1 MTPKTRKILFRI
13 WEYLVMSVGCLIF
26 CLAWECFIIPN
37 NFTSGGLTGLCT
49 IIQYATNGAVKV
61 SFSYGLINVFL
72 LVVALIVFGARFCI
86 KTLYCI
92 ALTTLL
98 FQVLPQFDFLH
109 SVEGNFLY
117 IPEKLVL
124 PVVGGLMEG
133 FGLAIIFI
141 YGGSTGGSDIIAF
154 VVNKYWPVSIGQMY
168 IYMDMV
174 IIAALL
180 LLPGKVF
187 ADVIYGFIMMMVSA
201 TTLDYVM
208 LGRQSTVQLLI
219 FSEKYQQIADYINKK
234 MDRGVTA
241 LKAVGWYTK
250 QDKQVLLVLLR
261 KRELPEISKVIKSLD
276 HKAFISVTSAK
287 GVYGEG
293 FEEMKVGLNR
303 KTKEKENEHA
313 A

>member
-1 MTPKTRKILFRI
+1 MEAKTRIILYRI
-13 WEYLVMSVGCLIF
+13 WEYLAMTAGCLIF

-49 IIQYATNGAVKV
+49 IIQYATNGAVPV
-61 SFSYGLINVFL
+61 SLSYGIVNVFL
-72 LVVALIVFGARFCI
+72 LVVALIVFGARFGI

-92 ALTTLL
+92 ALTTIL
-98 FQVLPQFDFLH
+98 FEVLPQFEFLD

-133 FGLAIIFI
+133 LSLAIIFI

-154 VVNKYWPVSIGQMY
+154 VVNKYWPVSIGRMY

-187 ADVIYGFIMMMVSA
+187 ADVIYGFIMMIVSA
-201 TTLDYVM
+201 TTLDSVM

-219 FSEKYQQIADYINKK
+219 FSEKYDQIADYINKR

-241 LKAVGWYTK
+241 LQGTGWYTK
-250 QDKQVLLVLLR
+250 QDKRILLVLLR
-261 KRELPEISKVIKSLD
+261 KRELPEISKVIKTLD
-276 HKAFISVTSAK
+276 HKAFMSVTSAK

-293 FEEMKVGLNR
+293 FEEIKVGIHR
-303 KTKEKENEHA
+303 KSKETENA
-313 A
+313 DQ

>member
-1 MTPKTRKILFRI
+1 MKEKTRIILYRV
-13 WEYLVMSVGCLIF
+13 WEYLAMTAGCLLF

-49 IIQYATNGAVKV
+49 IIQYATDGAVPV
-61 SFSYGLINVFL
+61 AYSYGIINVFL
-72 LVVALIVFGARFCI
+72 LVIALIVFGARFGI

-98 FQVLPQFDFLH
+98 FEVLPQFDFLH

-133 FGLAIIFI
+133 VGLAIIFI

-154 VVNKYWPVSIGQMY
+154 VVNKYWPVSIGRMY
-168 IYMDMV
+168 IYMDLV

-187 ADVIYGFIMMMVSA
+187 ADVIYGFIMMIVSA
-201 TTLDYVM
+201 TTLDAVM

-219 FSEKYQQIADYINKK
+219 FSDKYQEIADYIKK
-234 MDRGVTA
+234 RMDRGVTA
-241 LKAVGWYTK
+241 LQATGWFTK

-276 HKAFISVTSAK
+276 HKAFMSVTSAK

-293 FEEMKVGLNR
+293 FEEIKVGINR
-303 KTKEKENEHA
+303 KSKEKKDA

>member
-1 MTPKTRKILFRI
+1 MKEKTRIILYRV
-13 WEYLVMSVGCLIF
+13 WEYLAMTAGCLLF

-49 IIQYATNGAVKV
+49 IIQYATDGAVPV
-61 SFSYGLINVFL
+61 AYSYGIINVFL
-72 LVVALIVFGARFCI
+72 LVIALIVFGARFGI

-98 FQVLPQFDFLH
+98 FEVLPQFDFLH

-124 PVVGGLMEG
+124 PVAGGLMEG
-133 FGLAIIFI
+133 VGLAIIFI

-154 VVNKYWPVSIGQMY
+154 VVNKYWPVSIGRMY

-187 ADVIYGFIMMMVSA
+187 ADVIYGFIMMIVSA
-201 TTLDYVM
+201 TTLDAVM

-219 FSEKYQQIADYINKK
+219 FSDKYQEIADYINKR

-241 LKAVGWYTK
+241 LQATGWFTK

-276 HKAFISVTSAK
+276 HKAFMSVTSAK

-293 FEEMKVGLNR
+293 FEEIKVGINR
-303 KTKEKENEHA
+303 KSKEKKDA

>member
-1 MTPKTRKILFRI
+1 
-13 WEYLVMSVGCLIF
+13 
-26 CLAWECFIIPN
+26 
-37 NFTSGGLTGLCT
+37 
-49 IIQYATNGAVKV
+49 
-61 SFSYGLINVFL
+61 
-72 LVVALIVFGARFCI
+72 VVALIVFGARFGI

-92 ALTTLL
+92 ALTTIL
-98 FQVLPQFDFLH
+98 FEVLPQFEFLD

-133 FGLAIIFI
+133 LSLAIIFI

-154 VVNKYWPVSIGQMY
+154 VVNKYWPVSIGRMY
-168 IYMDMV
+168 IYMDVV

-187 ADVIYGFIMMMVSA
+187 ADVIYGFIMMIVSA
-201 TTLDYVM
+201 TTLDSVM

-219 FSEKYQQIADYINKK
+219 FSEKYDQIADYINKR

-241 LKAVGWYTK
+241 LQGTGWYTK
-250 QDKQVLLVLLR
+250 QDKRILLVLLR
-261 KRELPEISKVIKSLD
+261 KRELPEISKVIKTLD
-276 HKAFISVTSAK
+276 HKAFMSVTSAK

-293 FEEMKVGLNR
+293 FEEIKVGIHR
-303 KTKEKENEHA
+303 KSKETENA
-313 A
+313 DQ

>member
-1 MTPKTRKILFRI
+1 MKEKTRIIFYRI
-13 WEYLVMSVGCLIF
+13 WEYLAMTAGCLLF

-49 IIQYATNGAVKV
+49 IIQYATDGAVPV
-61 SFSYGLINVFL
+61 AYSYGIINVFL
-72 LVVALIVFGARFCI
+72 LVVALIVFGARFGI

-98 FQVLPQFDFLH
+98 FEVLPQFDFLH

-133 FGLAIIFI
+133 VGLAIIFI

-154 VVNKYWPVSIGQMY
+154 VVNKYWPVSIGRMY

-187 ADVIYGFIMMMVSA
+187 ADVIYGFIMMIVSA
-201 TTLDYVM
+201 TTLDAVM

-219 FSEKYQQIADYINKK
+219 FSDKYQEIADYINKR

-241 LKAVGWYTK
+241 LQATGWFTK

-276 HKAFISVTSAK
+276 HKAFMSVTSAK

-293 FEEMKVGLNR
+293 FEEIKVGINR
-303 KTKEKENEHA
+303 KSKEKKDA

>member
-1 MTPKTRKILFRI
+1 MKEKTRIILYRI
-13 WEYLVMSVGCLIF
+13 WEYLAMTLGCLLF

-49 IIQYATNGAVKV
+49 IIQYATDGAVPV
-61 SFSYGLINVFL
+61 AYSYGIINVFL
-72 LVVALIVFGARFCI
+72 LVVALIVFGARFGI

-98 FQVLPQFDFLH
+98 FEVLPQFDFLH

-133 FGLAIIFI
+133 VSLAIIFI

-154 VVNKYWPVSIGQMY
+154 VVNKYWPVSIGRMY

-187 ADVIYGFIMMMVSA
+187 ADVIYGFIMMIVSA
-201 TTLDYVM
+201 TTLDAVM

-219 FSEKYQQIADYINKK
+219 FSDKYQEIADYINKR

-241 LKAVGWYTK
+241 LQATGWFTK

-276 HKAFISVTSAK
+276 HKAFMSVTSAK

-293 FEEMKVGLNR
+293 FEEIKVGINR
-303 KTKEKENEHA
+303 KSKEKKDA

>member
-1 MTPKTRKILFRI
+1 MKEKTRIILYRV
-13 WEYLVMSVGCLIF
+13 WEYLAMTLGCLLF

-49 IIQYATNGAVKV
+49 IIQYATDGAVPV
-61 SFSYGLINVFL
+61 AYSYGIINVFL
-72 LVVALIVFGARFCI
+72 LVVALIVFGARFGI

-92 ALTTLL
+92 ALTTIL
-98 FQVLPQFDFLH
+98 FEVLPQFDFLH

-133 FGLAIIFI
+133 VSLAIIFI

-154 VVNKYWPVSIGQMY
+154 VVNKYWPVSIGRMY

-187 ADVIYGFIMMMVSA
+187 ADVIYGFIMMIVSA
-201 TTLDYVM
+201 TTLDAVM

-219 FSEKYQQIADYINKK
+219 FSDKYQEIADYINKR

-241 LKAVGWYTK
+241 LQATGWFTK

-276 HKAFISVTSAK
+276 HKAFMSVTSAK

-293 FEEMKVGLNR
+293 FEEIKVGINR
-303 KTKEKENEHA
+303 KSKEKKDA

>member
-1 MTPKTRKILFRI
+1 MKEKTRIILYRI
-13 WEYLVMSVGCLIF
+13 WEYLAMTLGCLLF

-49 IIQYATNGAVKV
+49 IIQYATDGAVPV
-61 SFSYGLINVFL
+61 AYSYGIINVFL
-72 LVVALIVFGARFCI
+72 LVVALIVFGARFGI

-92 ALTTLL
+92 ALTTIL
-98 FQVLPQFDFLH
+98 FEVLPQFDFLH

-133 FGLAIIFI
+133 VSLAIIFI

-154 VVNKYWPVSIGQMY
+154 IVNKYWPVSIGRMY

-187 ADVIYGFIMMMVSA
+187 ADVIYGFIMMIVSA
-201 TTLDYVM
+201 TTLDAVM

-219 FSEKYQQIADYINKK
+219 FSDKYQEIADYINKR

-241 LKAVGWYTK
+241 LQATGWFTK

-276 HKAFISVTSAK
+276 HKAFMSVTSAK

-293 FEEMKVGLNR
+293 FEEIKVGINR
-303 KTKEKENEHA
+303 KSKEKKDA

>member
-1 MTPKTRKILFRI
+1 MEAKTRIILYRI
-13 WEYLVMSVGCLIF
+13 WEYLVMTAGCLIF

-49 IIQYATNGAVKV
+49 IIQYATNGAVPV
-61 SFSYGLINVFL
+61 SLSYGIINVFL
-72 LVVALIVFGARFCI
+72 LVVALIVFGARFGI

-92 ALTTLL
+92 ALTTIL
-98 FQVLPQFDFLH
+98 FEVLPQFEFLD

-124 PVVGGLMEG
+124 PVVGGLLEG
-133 FGLAIIFI
+133 LSLAIIFI

-154 VVNKYWPVSIGQMY
+154 IVNKYWPVSIGRMY
-168 IYMDMV
+168 IYMDVV

-187 ADVIYGFIMMMVSA
+187 ADVIYGFIMMIVSA
-201 TTLDYVM
+201 TTLDSVM

-219 FSEKYQQIADYINKK
+219 FSEKYDQIADYINKR

-241 LKAVGWYTK
+241 LQGTGWYTK
-250 QDKQVLLVLLR
+250 QDKRILLVLLR
-261 KRELPEISKVIKSLD
+261 KRELPEISKVIKTLD
-276 HKAFISVTSAK
+276 HKAFMSVTSAK

-293 FEEMKVGLNR
+293 FEEIKVGIHR
-303 KTKEKENEHA
+303 KSKETENA
-313 A
+313 DQ

>member
-1 MTPKTRKILFRI
+1 MEAKTRIILYRI
-13 WEYLVMSVGCLIF
+13 WEYLAMTAGCLIF

-49 IIQYATNGAVKV
+49 IIQYATNGAVPV
-61 SFSYGLINVFL
+61 SLSYGIINVFL
-72 LVVALIVFGARFCI
+72 LVVALIVFGARFGI

-92 ALTTLL
+92 ALTTIL
-98 FQVLPQFDFLH
+98 FEVLPQFEFLD

-133 FGLAIIFI
+133 LSLAIIFI

-154 VVNKYWPVSIGQMY
+154 VVNKYWPVSIGRMY
-168 IYMDMV
+168 IYMDMF

-187 ADVIYGFIMMMVSA
+187 ADVIYGFIMMIVSA
-201 TTLDYVM
+201 TTLDSVM

-219 FSEKYQQIADYINKK
+219 FSEKYDQIADYINKR

-241 LKAVGWYTK
+241 LQGTGWYTK
-250 QDKQVLLVLLR
+250 QDKRILLVLLR
-261 KRELPEISKVIKSLD
+261 KRELPEISKVIKTLD
-276 HKAFISVTSAK
+276 HKAFMSVTSAK

-293 FEEMKVGLNR
+293 FEEIKVGIHR
-303 KTKEKENEHA
+303 KSKETENA
-313 A
+313 DQ

>member
-1 MTPKTRKILFRI
+1 MKEKTRIILYRI
-13 WEYLVMSVGCLIF
+13 WEYLAMTLGCLLF

-49 IIQYATNGAVKV
+49 IIQYATDGAVPV
-61 SFSYGLINVFL
+61 AYSYGIINVFL
-72 LVVALIVFGARFCI
+72 LVVALIVFGARFGI

-92 ALTTLL
+92 ALTTIL
-98 FQVLPQFDFLH
+98 FEVLPQFDFLH

-133 FGLAIIFI
+133 VSLAIIFI

-154 VVNKYWPVSIGQMY
+154 VVNKYWPVSIGRMY

-187 ADVIYGFIMMMVSA
+187 ADVIYGFIMMIVSA
-201 TTLDYVM
+201 TTLDAVM

-219 FSEKYQQIADYINKK
+219 FSEKYQEIADYINKR

-241 LKAVGWYTK
+241 LQATGWFTK

-276 HKAFISVTSAK
+276 HKAFMSVTSAK

-293 FEEMKVGLNR
+293 FEEIKVGINR
-303 KTKEKENEHA
+303 KSKEKKDA

>member
-1 MTPKTRKILFRI
+1 MEAKTRIILYRI
-13 WEYLVMSVGCLIF
+13 WEYLVMTAGCLIF

-49 IIQYATNGAVKV
+49 IIQYATNGAVPV
-61 SFSYGLINVFL
+61 SLSYGIINVFL
-72 LVVALIVFGARFCI
+72 LVVALIVFGARFGI

-92 ALTTLL
+92 ALTTIL
-98 FQVLPQFDFLH
+98 FEVLPQFEFLH

-133 FGLAIIFI
+133 VSLAIIFI

-154 VVNKYWPVSIGQMY
+154 VVNKYWPVSIGRMY

-187 ADVIYGFIMMMVSA
+187 ADVIYGFIMMIVSA
-201 TTLDYVM
+201 TTLDSVM

-219 FSEKYQQIADYINKK
+219 FAEKYDQIADYINKR

-241 LKAVGWYTK
+241 LQGTGWYTK
-250 QDKQVLLVLLR
+250 QDKSILLVLLR

-276 HKAFISVTSAK
+276 HKAFMSVTSAK

-293 FEEMKVGLNR
+293 FEEIKVGIHR
-303 KTKEKENEHA
+303 KSKETENA
-313 A
+313 DQ

>member
-1 MTPKTRKILFRI
+1 MKEKTRIILYRV
-13 WEYLVMSVGCLIF
+13 WEYLAMTAGCLLF

-49 IIQYATNGAVKV
+49 IIQYATDGAVPV
-61 SFSYGLINVFL
+61 AYSYGIINVFL
-72 LVVALIVFGARFCI
+72 LVVALIVFGARFGI

-98 FQVLPQFDFLH
+98 FEVLPQFDFLH

-133 FGLAIIFI
+133 VGLAIIFI

-154 VVNKYWPVSIGQMY
+154 VVNKYWPVSIGRMY

-187 ADVIYGFIMMMVSA
+187 ADVIYGFIMMIVSA
-201 TTLDYVM
+201 TTLDAVM

-219 FSEKYQQIADYINKK
+219 FSDKYQEIADYINKR

-241 LKAVGWYTK
+241 LQATGWFTK

-276 HKAFISVTSAK
+276 HKAFMSVTSAK

-293 FEEMKVGLNR
+293 FEEIKVGINR
-303 KTKEKENEHA
+303 KSKEKKDA

>member
-1 MTPKTRKILFRI
+1 MEAKTRIILYRI
-13 WEYLVMSVGCLIF
+13 WEYLVMTAGCLIF

-49 IIQYATNGAVKV
+49 IIQYATNGAVPV
-61 SFSYGLINVFL
+61 SLSYGIINVFL
-72 LVVALIVFGARFCI
+72 LVVALIVFGARFGI

-92 ALTTLL
+92 ALTTIL
-98 FQVLPQFDFLH
+98 FEVLPQFEFLH

-133 FGLAIIFI
+133 VSLAIIFI

-154 VVNKYWPVSIGQMY
+154 VVNKYWPVSIGRMY

-187 ADVIYGFIMMMVSA
+187 ADVIYGFIMMIVSA
-201 TTLDYVM
+201 TTLDSVM

-219 FSEKYQQIADYINKK
+219 FSEKYDQIADYINKR

-241 LKAVGWYTK
+241 LQGTGWYTK
-250 QDKQVLLVLLR
+250 QDKSILLVLLR

-276 HKAFISVTSAK
+276 HKAFMSVTSAK

-293 FEEMKVGLNR
+293 FEEIKVGIHR
-303 KTKEKENEHA
+303 KSKETENA
-313 A
+313 DQ

>member
-1 MTPKTRKILFRI
+1 MKEKTRIILYRV
-13 WEYLVMSVGCLIF
+13 WEYLAMTAGCLLF

-49 IIQYATNGAVKV
+49 IIQYATDGAVPV
-61 SFSYGLINVFL
+61 AYSYGIINVFL
-72 LVVALIVFGARFCI
+72 LVIALIVFGARFGI

-98 FQVLPQFDFLH
+98 FEVLPQFDFLH

-133 FGLAIIFI
+133 VSLAIIFI

-154 VVNKYWPVSIGQMY
+154 VVNKYWPVSIGRMY

-187 ADVIYGFIMMMVSA
+187 ADVIYGFIMMIVSA
-201 TTLDYVM
+201 TTLDAVM

-219 FSEKYQQIADYINKK
+219 FSDKYQEIADYINKR

-241 LKAVGWYTK
+241 LQATGWFTK

-276 HKAFISVTSAK
+276 HKAFMSVTSAK

-293 FEEMKVGLNR
+293 FEEIKVGINR
-303 KTKEKENEHA
+303 KSKEKKDA

>member
-1 MTPKTRKILFRI
+1 MKEKTRIILYRV
-13 WEYLVMSVGCLIF
+13 WEYLAMTAGCLLF

-49 IIQYATNGAVKV
+49 IIQYATDGAVPV
-61 SFSYGLINVFL
+61 AYSYGIINVFL
-72 LVVALIVFGARFCI
+72 LVIALIVFGARFGI

-98 FQVLPQFDFLH
+98 FEVLPQFDFLH

-133 FGLAIIFI
+133 VGLAIIFI

-154 VVNKYWPVSIGQMY
+154 VVNKYWPVSIGRMY
-168 IYMDMV
+168 IYMDLV

-187 ADVIYGFIMMMVSA
+187 ADVIYGFIMMIVSA
-201 TTLDYVM
+201 TTLDAVM

-219 FSEKYQQIADYINKK
+219 FSDKYQEIADYINKR

-241 LKAVGWYTK
+241 LQATGWFTK

-276 HKAFISVTSAK
+276 HKAFMSVTSAK

-293 FEEMKVGLNR
+293 FEEIKVGINR
-303 KTKEKENEHA
+303 KSKEKKDA

>member
-1 MTPKTRKILFRI
+1 MALAKKTILLRI
-13 WEYLVMSVGCLIF
+13 WEYLAMSAGCLLF

-37 NFTSGGLTGLCT
+37 DFTSGGLIGLCT
-49 IIQYATNGAVKV
+49 IIQYATNGVVTV
-61 SFSYGLINVFL
+61 SFSYGVINVFL
-72 LVVALIVFGARFCI
+72 LVAALIVFGARFGI

-98 FQVLPQFDFLH
+98 FEVLPQFDFLH

-133 FGLAIIFI
+133 VGLAIIFI

-154 VVNKYWPVSIGQMY
+154 VVNKYWPVSIGRMY

-187 ADVIYGFIMMMVSA
+187 ADVIYGLIMMIVSA
-201 TTLDYVM
+201 TTLDSVM

-219 FSEKYQQIADYINKK
+219 FSDKYAQIADYINSR
-234 MDRGVTA
+234 MNRGVTA
-241 LKAVGWYTK
+241 LQATGWFTK

-276 HKAFISVTSAK
+276 HNAFISVTSAK

-293 FEEMKVGLNR
+293 FEEMKVGINR
-303 KTKEKENEHA
+303 KSKAKENA
-313 A
+313 D

>member
-1 MTPKTRKILFRI
+1 MKEKTRIILYRI
-13 WEYLVMSVGCLIF
+13 WEYLAMTLGCLLF

-49 IIQYATNGAVKV
+49 IIQYATDGAVPV
-61 SFSYGLINVFL
+61 AYSYGIINVFL
-72 LVVALIVFGARFCI
+72 LVVALIVFGARFGI

-92 ALTTLL
+92 ALTTIL
-98 FQVLPQFDFLH
+98 FEVLPQFDFLH

-133 FGLAIIFI
+133 VSLAIIFI

-154 VVNKYWPVSIGQMY
+154 VVNKYWPVSIGRMY

-187 ADVIYGFIMMMVSA
+187 ADVIYGFIMMIVSA
-201 TTLDYVM
+201 TTLDAVM

-219 FSEKYQQIADYINKK
+219 FSDKYQEIADYINKR

-241 LKAVGWYTK
+241 LQATGWFTK

-276 HKAFISVTSAK
+276 HKAFMSVTSAK

-293 FEEMKVGLNR
+293 FEEIKVGINR
-303 KTKEKENEHA
+303 KSKEKKDA

>member
-1 MTPKTRKILFRI
+1 MKEKTRIILFRV
-13 WEYLVMSVGCLIF
+13 WEYLAMTAGCLLF

-49 IIQYATNGAVKV
+49 IIQYATDGAVPV
-61 SFSYGLINVFL
+61 AYSYGIINVFL
-72 LVVALIVFGARFCI
+72 LVIALIVFGARFGI

-98 FQVLPQFDFLH
+98 FEVLPQFDFLH

-133 FGLAIIFI
+133 VGLAIIFI

-154 VVNKYWPVSIGQMY
+154 VVNKYWPVSIGRMY

-187 ADVIYGFIMMMVSA
+187 ADVIYGFIMMIVSA
-201 TTLDYVM
+201 TTLDAVM

-219 FSEKYQQIADYINKK
+219 FSDKYQEIADYINKR

-241 LKAVGWYTK
+241 LQATGWFTK

-276 HKAFISVTSAK
+276 HKAFMSVTSAK

-293 FEEMKVGLNR
+293 FEEIKVGINR
-303 KTKEKENEHA
+303 KSKEKKDA

>member
-1 MTPKTRKILFRI
+1 MKEKTRIILYRV
-13 WEYLVMSVGCLIF
+13 WEYLAMTAGCLLF

-49 IIQYATNGAVKV
+49 IIQYATNGAVPV
-61 SFSYGLINVFL
+61 AYSYGIINVFL
-72 LVVALIVFGARFCI
+72 LVIALIVFGARFGI
-86 KTLYCI
+86 KTLFCI

-98 FQVLPQFDFLH
+98 FEVLPQFDFLH

-133 FGLAIIFI
+133 VGLAIIFI

-154 VVNKYWPVSIGQMY
+154 VVNKYWPVSIGRMY

-187 ADVIYGFIMMMVSA
+187 ADVIYGFIMMIVSA
-201 TTLDYVM
+201 TTLDAVM

-219 FSEKYQQIADYINKK
+219 FSDKYQEIADYINKR

-241 LKAVGWYTK
+241 LQATGWFTK

-276 HKAFISVTSAK
+276 HKAFMSVTSAK

-293 FEEMKVGLNR
+293 FEEIKVGINR
-303 KTKEKENEHA
+303 KSKEKKDA

>member
-1 MTPKTRKILFRI
+1 MEAKTRIILYRI
-13 WEYLVMSVGCLIF
+13 WEYLAMTAGCLIF

-49 IIQYATNGAVKV
+49 IIQYATNGTVPV
-61 SFSYGLINVFL
+61 SLSYGIVNVFL
-72 LVVALIVFGARFCI
+72 LVVALIVFGARFGI

-92 ALTTLL
+92 ALTTIL
-98 FQVLPQFDFLH
+98 FEVLPQFEFLD

-133 FGLAIIFI
+133 LSLAIIFI

-154 VVNKYWPVSIGQMY
+154 VVNKYWPVSIGRMY

-187 ADVIYGFIMMMVSA
+187 ADVIYGFIMMIVSA
-201 TTLDYVM
+201 TTLDSVM

-219 FSEKYQQIADYINKK
+219 FSEKYDQIADYINKR

-241 LKAVGWYTK
+241 LQGTGWYTK
-250 QDKQVLLVLLR
+250 QDKRILLVLLR
-261 KRELPEISKVIKSLD
+261 KRELPEISKVIKTLD
-276 HKAFISVTSAK
+276 HKAFMSVTSAK

-293 FEEMKVGLNR
+293 FEEIKVGIHR
-303 KTKEKENEHA
+303 KSKETENA
-313 A
+313 DQ

>member
-1 MTPKTRKILFRI
+1 MKEKTRIILYRV
-13 WEYLVMSVGCLIF
+13 WEYLAMTAGCLLF

-49 IIQYATNGAVKV
+49 IIQYATDGAVPV
-61 SFSYGLINVFL
+61 AYSYGIINVFL
-72 LVVALIVFGARFCI
+72 LVIALIVFGARFGI

-98 FQVLPQFDFLH
+98 FEVLPQFDFLH

-133 FGLAIIFI
+133 VGLAIIFI

-154 VVNKYWPVSIGQMY
+154 VVNKYWPVSIGRMY

-187 ADVIYGFIMMMVSA
+187 ADVIYGFIMMIVSA
-201 TTLDYVM
+201 TTLDAVM

-219 FSEKYQQIADYINKK
+219 FSDKYQEIADYINKR

-241 LKAVGWYTK
+241 LQATGWFTK

-276 HKAFISVTSAK
+276 HKAFMSVTSAK

-293 FEEMKVGLNR
+293 FEEIKVGINR
-303 KTKEKENEHA
+303 KSKEKKDA

>member
-1 MTPKTRKILFRI
+1 MKEKTRIILYRV
-13 WEYLVMSVGCLIF
+13 WEYLAMTLGCLLF

-49 IIQYATNGAVKV
+49 IIQYATDGAVPV
-61 SFSYGLINVFL
+61 AYSYGIINVFL
-72 LVVALIVFGARFCI
+72 LVVALIVFGARFGI

-98 FQVLPQFDFLH
+98 FEVLPQFDFLH

-133 FGLAIIFI
+133 VSLAIIFI

-154 VVNKYWPVSIGQMY
+154 VVNKYWPVSIGRMY

-187 ADVIYGFIMMMVSA
+187 ADVIYGFIMMIVSA
-201 TTLDYVM
+201 TTLDAVM

-219 FSEKYQQIADYINKK
+219 FSDKYQEIADYINKR

-241 LKAVGWYTK
+241 LQATGWFTK

-276 HKAFISVTSAK
+276 HKAFMSVTSAK

-293 FEEMKVGLNR
+293 FEEIKVGINR
-303 KTKEKENEHA
+303 KSKEKKDA

>member
-1 MTPKTRKILFRI
+1 MKEKTRISLYRV
-13 WEYLVMSVGCLIF
+13 WEYLAMTAGCLLF

-49 IIQYATNGAVKV
+49 IIQYATDGAVPV
-61 SFSYGLINVFL
+61 AYSYGIINVFL
-72 LVVALIVFGARFCI
+72 LVVALIVFGARFGI

-98 FQVLPQFDFLH
+98 FEVLPQFDFLH

-133 FGLAIIFI
+133 VGLAIIFI

-154 VVNKYWPVSIGQMY
+154 VVNKYWPVSIGRMY

-187 ADVIYGFIMMMVSA
+187 ADVIYGFIMMIVSA
-201 TTLDYVM
+201 TTLDAVM

-219 FSEKYQQIADYINKK
+219 FSDKYQEIADYINKR

-241 LKAVGWYTK
+241 LQATGWFTK

-276 HKAFISVTSAK
+276 HKAFMSVTSAK

-293 FEEMKVGLNR
+293 FEEIKVGINR
-303 KTKEKENEHA
+303 KSKEKKDA

>member
-1 MTPKTRKILFRI
+1 MEAKTRIILYRI
-13 WEYLVMSVGCLIF
+13 WEYLAMTAGCLIF

-49 IIQYATNGAVKV
+49 IIQYATNGAVPV
-61 SFSYGLINVFL
+61 SLSYGIINVFL
-72 LVVALIVFGARFCI
+72 LVVALIVFGARFGI

-92 ALTTLL
+92 ALTTIL
-98 FQVLPQFDFLH
+98 FEVLPQFEFLD

-133 FGLAIIFI
+133 LSLAIIFI

-154 VVNKYWPVSIGQMY
+154 VVNKYWPVSIGRMY
-168 IYMDMV
+168 IYMDVV

-187 ADVIYGFIMMMVSA
+187 ADVIYGFIMMIVSA
-201 TTLDYVM
+201 TTLDSVM

-219 FSEKYQQIADYINKK
+219 FSEKYDQIADYINKR

-241 LKAVGWYTK
+241 LQGTGWYTK
-250 QDKQVLLVLLR
+250 QDKRILLVLLR
-261 KRELPEISKVIKSLD
+261 KRELPEISKVIKTLD
-276 HKAFISVTSAK
+276 HKAFMSVTSAK

-293 FEEMKVGLNR
+293 FEEIKVGIHR
-303 KTKEKENEHA
+303 KSKETENA
-313 A
+313 DQ